1 MNLHSETERQQNWT
15 FGIAAL
21 LIIVTVLNLY
31 YIAIEKSTLC
41 GGPRLVDYNKSD
53 ESLKE
58 TAISTEITSSI
69 PSKLNYL
76 NCVKISLKLKFNL

>member
-1 MNLHSETERQQNWT
+1 MNYHSATERQQNWT

-53 ESLKE
+53 ERCKE
-58 TAISTEITSSI
+58 KAISTETTSSI
-69 PSKLNYL
+69 PCKLNFIL
-76 NCVKISLKLKFNL
+76 